1 VPRTTIAD
9 FLADYF
15 RAMVPETTRRA
26 DEARSEHIQTGVWLV
41 GLASALL
48 ALFVSNREKVPF
60 VSSVEA
66 KWMVVMLG
74 FSVLAG
80 VGHRIILLI
89 ASAQEYGARVG
100 FLGWLRGSQMV
111 VEVAQ
116 PLDDSWTN
124 QDILSRLKNHYE
136 LDYEFLLKSPSATE
150 EIRRVYSQVHSSWQK
165 IDMDRLGE
173 LTKQVGKWQGWTE
186 QETAKRFAE
195 FGSGQSASIAA
206 PGLHYRTLFTVGTVA
221 LLAGSL
227 AFCAAVIV
235 FCLAFLF

>member
-15 RAMVPETTRRA
+15 RAMVPEVTRRA

-48 ALFVSNREKVPF
+48 ALFVSNRGKVPF
-60 VSSVEA
+60 VSPGEA
-66 KWMVVMLG
+66 KWMVVLLG
-74 FSVLAG
+74 VSVVAG

-89 ASAQEYGARVG
+89 ASAQEYNARVAL
-100 FLGWLRGSQMV
+100 LGWLRASQMDV
-111 VEVAQ
+111 DVAQ

-124 QDILSRLKNHYE
+124 EEIVSRLKNHYE
-136 LDYEFLLKSPSATE
+136 LDYEFLLKSPSAKE
-150 EIRRVYSQVHSSWQK
+150 EIRKVYSQVHSSWEK
-165 IDMDRLGE
+165 IDRDRLGV
-173 LTKQVGKWQGWTE
+173 LTNQLGKWAGWSDAE
-186 QETAKRFAE
+186 VAKHFAE
-195 FGSGQSASIAA
+195 FGGAQGATASAPLI
-206 PGLHYRTLFTVGTVA
+206 HYRTLFTVGTLA